1 MEGSNKVNKFY
12 LLLEKREIVLTTEED
27 AKAWME
33 CDEAVIVQLDTTTS
47 QLSRWNNSKSRWEI
61 IG

>member
-27 AKAWME
+27 AKEWRG
-33 CDEAVIVQLDTTTS
+33 CDDAVIIQLNLITS
-47 QLSRWNNSKSRWEI
+47 QLSRWNNSKARWEI